1 MSPDEKIC
9 PQCNTK
15 VAISAKFCINCGQKF
30 EEDDFKKE
38 IVEKPVVNT
47 DFNVNGHNT
56 NIELSNENNVSSDI
70 SKYLL
75 LFENID
81 ETTDNAISAIKE
93 SNWNNALTFIDQSLD
108 RDSSNSDFWALKS
121 YILFKLKNFEDAIT
135 SVNISINLNDFSEF
149 AWFCKAIILDG
160 MNEYLPAI
168 SCCNEF
174 LILNPADANVIQFK
188 ITLNDKI
195 TGNINDAGKTD
206 LNSDNINK
214 SEDNVNPSDSSSGNG
229 AGSGGNVNPW
239 EGSSGNGAGSGGNV
253 NPWDN
258 PTTTNSGQNPPQNK
272 SPWDLKVNPNKEFN
286 FTGQFT
292 NHFTEFRDIFTVEN
306 LYKLENNHLTPNQY
320 DEILQK
326 IKSTG
331 YGILNRMIQENN
343 INFNSLSAFEKV
355 LLFTKSFVEVDYKA
369 GGADLGNYGFNKINL
384 DDRLD
389 TANQITTLIHELAHH
404 LFAEIFEQ
412 STMLILDTDKTDAI
426 ESFVGFSLMYNAPSK
441 LLNEYCAHTVQ
452 GRFTPHGYQNYGSFE
467 NILQQFDIENEY
479 NVIVTCMTVGNTF
492 SQDLLNIIEPVIDYN
507 VREEIKQQFKKDFN
521 FPPNYR
527 GISLEITDTLTKE
540 QLMDFINAIL
550 VNGFNVANEN
560 PRALL
565 DFKKQ
570 FEMQNNV
577 GGIL

>member
-1 MSPDEKIC
+1 MSPEEKIC

-15 VAISAKFCINCGQKF
+15 VAFSAKFCVNCGQKF
-30 EEDDFKKE
+30 ENQDFIKE
-38 IVEKPVVNT
+38 NVEKPVVNT
-47 DFNVNGHNT
+47 DFNVNGQNT
-56 NIELSNENNVSSDI
+56 NVELSNENNVFSDI

-81 ETTDNAISAIKE
+81 ETTDNTISAIKE
-93 SNWNNALTFIDQSLD
+93 SNWNNALIFIDQSLEK
-108 RDSSNSDFWALKS
+108 DSSNSDFWALKS

-135 SVNISINLNDFSEF
+135 SVNIGLNLNDFSEF
-149 AWFCKAIILDG
+149 AWFCKAVILDG

-188 ITLNDKI
+188 INLNDKI
-195 TGNINDAGKTD
+195 TGSINNVGKTGFD
-206 LNSDNINK
+206 STNENESGV
-214 SEDNVNPSDSSSGNG
+214 NVNSMDKSGNG
-229 AGSGGNVNPW
+229 VGSGGNVNPW
-239 EGSSGNGAGSGGNV
+239 DSSSGNGVGSGGNV

-258 PTTTNSGQNPPQNK
+258 NPTTTNSWQTPQQNK
-272 SPWDLKVNPNKEFN
+272 TIWNLKVNPNEEFN
-286 FTGQFT
+286 LTGQFT
-292 NHFTEFRDIFTVEN
+292 NHLTEFRDIFTVEN
-306 LYKLENNHLTPNQY
+306 LYKLENTHLTPNQY
-320 DEILQK
+320 NEILQR

-331 YGILNRMIQENN
+331 YSILNRMIQENN

-369 GGADLGNYGFNKINL
+369 GGADLGNYAFNKINL

-412 STMLILDTDKTDAI
+412 STMVILDTDKTDAI
-426 ESFVGFSLMYNAPSK
+426 ESFIGFSLMYNAPSK

-467 NILQQFDIENEY
+467 NILQQFDIEKDY
-479 NVIVTCMTVGNTF
+479 NIIAMCMTVGNTF
-492 SQDLLNIIEPVIDYN
+492 CHDLLNIIEPVIDYN

-540 QLMDFINAIL
+540 QLMDFINFIL

>member
-1 MSPDEKIC
+1 M
-9 PQCNTK
+9 
-15 VAISAKFCINCGQKF
+15 
-30 EEDDFKKE
+30 
-38 IVEKPVVNT
+38 
-47 DFNVNGHNT
+47 
-56 NIELSNENNVSSDI
+56 
-70 SKYLL
+70 
-75 LFENID
+75 
-81 ETTDNAISAIKE
+81 
-93 SNWNNALTFIDQSLD
+93 
-108 RDSSNSDFWALKS
+108 
-121 YILFKLKNFEDAIT
+121 
-135 SVNISINLNDFSEF
+135 
-149 AWFCKAIILDG
+149 
-160 MNEYLPAI
+160 
-168 SCCNEF
+168 
-174 LILNPADANVIQFK
+174 
-188 ITLNDKI
+188 
-195 TGNINDAGKTD
+195 
-206 LNSDNINK
+206 
-214 SEDNVNPSDSSSGNG
+214 
-229 AGSGGNVNPW
+229 
-239 EGSSGNGAGSGGNV
+239 
-253 NPWDN
+253 
-258 PTTTNSGQNPPQNK
+258 
-272 SPWDLKVNPNKEFN
+272 KVNPNEEFN
-286 FTGQFT
+286 LTGQFT

-320 DEILQK
+320 DAILQK

-331 YGILNRMIQENN
+331 YGILNRMIKQNN

-389 TANQITTLIHELAHH
+389 TANQITTLIHELSHH

-426 ESFVGFSLMYNAPSK
+426 ESFVGFSLIYNAPSK

-467 NILQQFDIENEY
+467 NILQQFDIEKEY
-479 NVIVTCMTVGNTF
+479 DIIAMCMTIGNTF
-492 SQDLLNIIEPVIDYN
+492 CQDLLNIIEPVIDYN

-540 QLMDFINAIL
+540 QLMTFISGIL
-550 VNGFNVANEN
+550 GYGFNVASQN